1 MSEFDGPNGGPV
13 EREVLSAHYPAG
25 PGWWHGSDGQWH
37 PPPEPAEPPGTA
49 HQVGDTKLTWQ
60 GTARWD
66 GAQWVL
72 APGGLDPLPQGP
84 RESCAHTATS
94 SNFDVSDIYNRR
106 LRVNHAAMVMVLF
119 FAICLSFSRGLPVV
133 TTSESC
139 NSQLFSVQMV
149 FVCGTNLDGSYT
161 SSYSVYNVT
170 TTYDPWP
177 GFTYSA
183 LAPNGK
189 SILFYFAVLFSIL
202 WSYTVRR
209 RARELPTFWRKRAK
223 RQRMRVEA
231 GLIGAL
237 IATALTVNLLQVSQ
251 FGQQWTSQTCGH
263 AGWCS
268 ASPAW
273 GLPVLVLV
281 AVGLALA
288 IGICAWSLESDKP
301 SAGEMSAVPGS
312 LS

>member
-1 MSEFDGPNGGPV
+1 
-13 EREVLSAHYPAG
+13 
-25 PGWWHGSDGQWH
+25 
-37 PPPEPAEPPGTA
+37 
-49 HQVGDTKLTWQ
+49 
-60 GTARWD
+60 
-66 GAQWVL
+66 
-72 APGGLDPLPQGP
+72 
-84 RESCAHTATS
+84 
-94 SNFDVSDIYNRR
+94 
-106 LRVNHAAMVMVLF
+106 MVLVVF
-119 FAICLSFSRGLPVV
+119 FAICLSLSRGLPVV

-139 NSQLFSVQMV
+139 NTQFFSVQMV
-149 FVCGTNLDGSYT
+149 FVCGANFDGSYT

-202 WSYTVRR
+202 WAYTVRR

-223 RQRMRVEA
+223 RQRMRIEA
-231 GLIGAL
+231 GLIVAL
-237 IATALTVNLLQVSQ
+237 IATALIVNLLQVSH
-251 FGQQWTSQTCGH
+251 FRQQWTSQTCGQ

-273 GLPVLVLV
+273 GLPMLVVV
-281 AVGLALA
+281 AAGLALA

-301 SAGEMSAVPGS
+301 SASEMSAVPGS